1 MLRTAFKAI
10 LLLNEGDILKRH
22 PFIFVSFHVL
32 LRIIDVVALFLSLR
46 MTLSWIFEWV
56 RLPSVARIPM
66 IIVEEWLPSPCLS
79 PLGVCLANL
88 LHLKVL
94 RRSLIV
100 IRFRYAGSEQVVIVH
115 DWMSVLEVV

>member
-1 MLRTAFKAI
+1 
-10 LLLNEGDILKRH
+10 
-22 PFIFVSFHVL
+22 
-32 LRIIDVVALFLSLR
+32 
-46 MTLSWIFEWV
+46 
-56 RLPSVARIPM
+56 M
-66 IIVEEWLPSPCLS
+66 IIVKEWLPSPCLS

-115 DWMSVLEVV
+115 DWMSVLEVA